1 MDNRDMMRRY
11 GIVALVVVI
20 LLVVFGI
27 GNHHAYFMA
36 RVDQQ
41 EVGVRFRG
49 GRIVEVVGPGVYS
62 DVALY
67 AEIKKVS
74 SAAVSFSV
82 EDPEVITSDR
92 QRIGLKVSGDV
103 FRPGVGDTEQLRQLW
118 PLYQVLYLSDDAL
131 RTRVN
136 DLALQSIKV
145 CVGDRTF
152 NDNVIGTARDEVRIC
167 IDEAIDELVSG
178 IGLSVKNVTVPNVI
192 LSPEVQASLDAIT
205 KSRLD
210 TELAQQ
216 DAIKARQEAAADQA
230 REEGEVRVQLA
241 RQQEEVR
248 QKTTLS
254 ELERT
259 QLVAQRS
266 VIEQQKANDLLSA
279 EKDLEIN
286 QVRAEAALPAA
297 RASLADD
304 LILAELYA
312 ANPDYAYLQGLITNA
327 SALSATDKIIF
338 TQEGTSPTIVVPGP
352 GIVPTVNVA
361 GAGEAAAPEV
371 ATPEVATPEV
381 VEPAAP

>member
-1 MDNRDMMRRY
+1 MDNRDMRRY
-11 GIVALVVVI
+11 GIVALVVVVF
-20 LLVVFGI
+20 LVVFGI
-27 GNHHAYFMA
+27 GSQHAYFMA

-49 GRIVEVVGPGVYS
+49 GRIVEVVGPGVYN

-131 RTRVN
+131 RARVT
-136 DLALQSIKV
+136 DLALQSMKV

-152 NDNVIGTARDEVRIC
+152 NDNVIGTARDEVRVC

-178 IGLSVKNVTVPNVI
+178 IGLTVKNVTVPNI
-192 LSPEVQASLDAIT
+192 MLSVDVQASLDAIT

-216 DAIKARQEAAADQA
+216 DAIKARQQAAADQA

-248 QKTTLS
+248 QRTTLS
-254 ELERT
+254 ELQRA
-259 QLVAQRS
+259 QLEAES
-266 VIEQQKANDLLSA
+266 AVITQQKANDLLSA
-279 EKDLEIN
+279 QKDLVIN
-286 QVRAEAALPAA
+286 EVQAEASLSAA
-297 RASLADD
+297 RASLAEE

-312 ANPDYAYLQGLITNA
+312 ESPDYAYLQALITNA

-361 GAGEAAAPEV
+361 GAAEPV
-371 ATPEVATPEV
+371 APEVATPEV